1 MRLLNT
7 LKSFKILLVI
17 FLIVAGTIVNAKVEP
32 TDDDKANNKGQLHKE
47 QVAQDESGSDTN
59 TRNNIV
65 GEKEGASDEDRARI
79 SSSSFNYFF
88 YLIYQIKFAGI
99 FKLPNQ
105 NTEQSSST
113 IPTLNINLLL
123 EKLINPK
130 I

>member
-7 LKSFKILLVI
+7 LKSFKILLVV
-17 FLIVAGTIVNAKVEP
+17 FLMVAVTIANAKVEP
-32 TDDDKANNKGQLHKE
+32 TDDDKADNNGQLHKE
-47 QVAQDESGSDTN
+47 QVEQDESGSDTN
-59 TRNNIV
+59 AGNDIA
-65 GEKEGASDEDRARI
+65 GEKEGASDEDGARI

-88 YLIYQIKFAGI
+88 YLIYQIKFANI
-99 FKLPNQ
+99 FKLPNR
-105 NTEQSSST
+105 NTEESRSF